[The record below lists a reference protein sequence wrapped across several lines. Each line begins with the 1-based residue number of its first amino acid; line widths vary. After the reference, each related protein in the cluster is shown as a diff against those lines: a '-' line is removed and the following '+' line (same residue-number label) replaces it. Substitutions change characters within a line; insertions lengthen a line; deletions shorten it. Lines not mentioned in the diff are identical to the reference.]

1 MTDCMTE
8 SLLLHLEI
16 TAHDP
21 VKEMYWGGTGYT
33 LKKSVK
39 TRLGSPPHGICKFQR
54 DIGKPTNTWRKTK
67 KKEMR
72 QRGRVWEHAVED
84 TRKELERLQ
93 KKGVIGMK
101 WLKAYAQYGTV
112 R

>member
-21 VKEMYWGGTGYT
+21 VKEMYWDGTGYT

-39 TRLGSPPHGICKFQR
+39 IKARQPSP
-54 DIGKPTNTWRKTK
+54 
-67 KKEMR
+67 
-72 QRGRVWEHAVED
+72 
-84 TRKELERLQ
+84 
-93 KKGVIGMK
+93 
-101 WLKAYAQYGTV
+101 
-112 R
+112 

>member
-1 MTDCMTE
+1 
-8 SLLLHLEI
+8 
-16 TAHDP
+16 
-21 VKEMYWGGTGYT
+21 
-33 LKKSVK
+33 
-39 TRLGSPPHGICKFQR
+39 
-54 DIGKPTNTWRKTK
+54 
-67 KKEMR
+67 MR